1 MNVDF
6 YAVSQKHLT
15 FLAEEG
21 VVPGTV
27 VKITANATVS
37 PCASG
42 DTPIGICTASEG
54 DCVSVQLEGHCKIT
68 YASPEETP
76 VNLGYQQLVCS
87 DATTLK
93 AADTGRQVLVLSVD
107 SEKHTAEILL

>member
-21 VVPGTV
+21 VVPGTF

-76 VNLGYQQLVCS
+76 VNLGYQQLVLSLIHIYDLGCHCKDNSKDQTDSS
-87 DATTLK
+87 DN
-93 AADTGRQVLVLSVD
+93 QNV
-107 SEKHTAEILL
+107 